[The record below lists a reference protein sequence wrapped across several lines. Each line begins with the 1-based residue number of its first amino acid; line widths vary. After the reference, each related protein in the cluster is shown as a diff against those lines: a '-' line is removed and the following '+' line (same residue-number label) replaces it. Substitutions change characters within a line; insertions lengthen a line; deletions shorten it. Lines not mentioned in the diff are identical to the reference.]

1 MKKGNGMLQIGYV
14 DFEKARYVIERG
26 ITPKHDI
33 HDQSYTTTI
42 AFMTKKKL
50 NMAKTM
56 GLIQL

>member
-33 HDQSYTTTI
+33 HD
-42 AFMTKKKL
+42 
-50 NMAKTM
+50 
-56 GLIQL
+56 